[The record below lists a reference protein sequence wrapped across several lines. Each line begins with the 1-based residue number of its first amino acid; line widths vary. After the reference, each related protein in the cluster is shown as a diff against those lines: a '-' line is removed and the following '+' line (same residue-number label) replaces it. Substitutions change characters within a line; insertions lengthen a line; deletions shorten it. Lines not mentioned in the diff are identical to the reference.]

1 MVHYIWILLQYCLFM
16 VFVVVWSLVLKFL
29 TLNHQR
35 TKEQSRELGAF
46 AVPKSC
52 SFSLSSILPQEATTE
67 ELG

>member
-1 MVHYIWILLQYCLFM
+1 M

-46 AVPKSC
+46 AVPKSR
-52 SFSLSSILPQEATTE
+52 SFSLSSILPQEATAE